1 MQAMIDETKFNSF
14 LRKCT
19 RKQLGFINTYLK
31 TLSKHEAAASQNL
44 SPSQA
49 TKFFR
54 KLLPYIQFMLDRYGC
69 PISKSFVTEKWLQLL
84 EDGNEITKIQVLK
97 QLSKLHG
104 LTQQK
109 TTVQLKVP
117 KIEVKFGND

>member
-1 MQAMIDETKFNSF
+1 MKVDSEQFNRF
-14 LRKCT
+14 LKKCNK
-19 RKQLGFINTYLK
+19 KQITFINTYLK
-31 TLSKHEAAASQNL
+31 TLSRDEAALTAGISSKQ
-44 SPSQA
+44 
-49 TKFFR
+49 TYKFFR

-69 PISKSFVTEKWLQLL
+69 PISKSFVTEKWLELL
-84 EDGNEITKIQVLK
+84 ENGNEITKIQVLK